1 MRRCA
6 RWTRE
11 ETAILTRE
19 WGDCRKR
26 ALREKLPSRTWVAI
40 CLQARRLGLPPRDQG
55 RVACARLAWRFGCHL
70 KKLLEVCALAGV
82 RVTKVESEARKP
94 GARHRWLRVDP
105 IAAEHAWRAWCDLES
120 MHAAAIVR
128 GVVPCTFWRW
138 ARDAGLTVP
147 GRPGRARV
155 FPSALLDRVAATRGR
170 VTLGPFDLEAY
181 LRAEVARRIAASE
194 REAIR
199 AAQRAGV
206 IQPSPEV
213 RRAS

>member
-26 ALREKLPSRTWVAI
+26 ALREKLPGRTWVAI

-70 KKLLEVCALAGV
+70 KQLLEVCALAGV

-120 MHAAAIVR
+120 MHAAARVR

-155 FPSALLDRVAATRGR
+155 FPSELLDRVAATRGR
-170 VTLGPFDLEAY
+170 VTLGPFDLESY

-206 IQPSPEV
+206 IQPSTEV